1 MAETMQTVAQNVK
14 YYRELKGWTYA
25 DLDRALKAAGHK
37 LNVAALTR
45 IENGTRRFN
54 VDDLAA
60 FAHVLG
66 VSPVDL
72 LTPAVINHAD
82 FIMSEYESVTTFKP
96 VTPLEAR
103 AWITGELTSLEPE
116 ARLEF
121 TRKQLIELDKANAKI
136 EKDVKRANINGNKQE
151 AYELL
156 GDQLSMEAEIAY
168 LIKRCKQLEKNL

>member
-60 FAHVLG
+60 FAHVLE

-72 LTPAVINHAD
+72 LTPAIEDHAD
-82 FIMSEYESVTTFKP
+82 FIMTEYESVTTLEP

-121 TRKQLIELDKANAKI
+121 TRKKIDNSTKAIIEI
-136 EKDVKRANINGNKQE
+136 EKDIKTANMHGKKQE

-156 GDQLSMEAEIAY
+156 GFQLSVDAESAY
-168 LIKRCKQLEKNL
+168 LQKRYNQLEKNL

>member
-14 YYRELKGWTYA
+14 HYRELKGWTYA

-72 LTPAVINHAD
+72 LTPAIEDDAD
-82 FIMSEYESVTTFKP
+82 FILQESESVTTLAP

-103 AWITGELTSLEPE
+103 AWRTGELTSLEPE

-121 TRKQLIELDKANAKI
+121 TKKHLDESDKAINEI
-136 EKDVKRANINGNKQE
+136 EKDIKEANKKGNKQE

-156 GDQLSMEAEIAY
+156 GFQLSMDAESAY
-168 LIKRCKQLEKNL
+168 LIKRCKQLKDNL

>member
-1 MAETMQTVAQNVK
+1 MAETMETVAHNVR
-14 YYRELKGWTYA
+14 YYRELKGWNYA
-25 DLDRALKAAGHK
+25 DLDRALKAAGHD

-72 LTPAVINHAD
+72 LSPENVDLAD
-82 FIMSEYESVTTFKP
+82 FILQESESVTTLEP

-116 ARLEF
+116 ARLAF
-121 TRKQLIELDKANAKI
+121 TKKHLDESDKTITDI
-136 EKDVKRANINGNKQE
+136 EKDIKEANKKGNKQE

-156 GDQLSMEAEIAY
+156 GFQLSVEAESAY
-168 LIKRCKQLEKNL
+168 LQRRYNQLEKNL

>member
-14 YYRELKGWTYA
+14 HYRELKGWNYA
-25 DLDRALKAAGHK
+25 DLDKALKAAGHE

-72 LTPAVINHAD
+72 LSPENVDTAD
-82 FIMSEYESVTTFKP
+82 FILQESESVTTLEP

-103 AWITGELTSLEPE
+103 AWVTGELKGLEPE

-121 TRKQLIELDKANAKI
+121 TKKQVDELHKTIIKTENDIREANRKRD
-136 EKDVKRANINGNKQE
+136 KQE

-156 GDQLSMEAEIAY
+156 GFQLSVEAEYAY
-168 LIKRCKQLEKNL
+168 LQKRYKQLEKNL